1 MAKCASE
8 NKEAIDQSSF
18 WENGS
23 LNWDAH
29 RIGWAVAGAC
39 ACAVRYEL

>member
-1 MAKCASE
+1 
-8 NKEAIDQSSF
+8 
-18 WENGS
+18 

-39 ACAVRYEL
+39 ACAVRYELWRVFAEQYF